1 MKNTF
6 KNLGKTGVL
15 LGCTVLQLIAVILRG
30 ISLIF
35 EAIGLA
41 FRRSSD
47 FLMNVSTHLLN
58 KIGII
63 KAESKEAA

>member
-6 KNLGKTGVL
+6 KNLGKTAVL

-30 ISLIF
+30 ISLVF
-35 EAIGLA
+35 EIIGLG

-47 FLMNVSTHLLN
+47 FLMNLSTHLLN
-58 KIGII
+58 KIGIM
-63 KAESKEAA
+63 KAEAKETT